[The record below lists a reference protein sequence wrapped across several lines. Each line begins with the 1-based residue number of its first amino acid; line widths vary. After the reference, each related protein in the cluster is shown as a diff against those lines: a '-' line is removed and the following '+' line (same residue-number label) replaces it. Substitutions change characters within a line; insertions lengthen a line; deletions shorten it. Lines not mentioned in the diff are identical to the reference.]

1 MNQNGIKM
9 TVVEL
14 IEKLQ
19 DLPLDAKIICDS
31 GLQGQWFPSR
41 VEVREEPMWVFSDL
55 DKIYY
60 VLIK

>member
-1 MNQNGIKM
+1 M

-19 DLPLDAKIICDS
+19 NLPLDAKIICDS